1 MSRVLER
8 RYFGDGEPVE
18 FRDSADGRNP
28 IATGYA
34 AVFDRRSLELRDKQ
48 DRVFVE
54 TIDPSAFNN
63 TLRLTK
69 RKQADVLALWNHDT
83 RHLLGR
89 VSSGTLQLSVDD
101 VGLRYE
107 VELPDTTTGRDV
119 AELLRRGDIRGSSFG
134 FRAINPTWSEDDGVL
149 VRRLTEVAL
158 MDTSPVTS
166 PAYPDT
172 DAGIRSVAAA
182 VGCDLTEVRAA
193 LEQHRL
199 PSLVFPPSQDE
210 GKVED
215 LPVEAQDERRDAP
228 TPAPHRRLSWA
239 Y

>member
-54 TIDPSAFNN
+54 TIDPGAFNN
-63 TLRLTK
+63 TLKLTK

-134 FRAINPTWSEDDGVL
+134 FRAINPKWTDEDGVL

-172 DAGIRSVAAA
+172 DAGLRSVALA
-182 VGCDLTEVRAA
+182 VGCDPTEVRAA

-199 PSLVFPPSQDE
+199 PSLVFPPP
-210 GKVED
+210 VED
-215 LPVEAQDERRDAP
+215 ETTPPEETQDERRAEP
-228 TPAPHRRLSWA
+228 TPAPHPRLSWA

>member
-1 MSRVLER
+1 MTRVLER

-18 FRDSADGRNP
+18 FRDSVDGRNP

-48 DRVFVE
+48 GRAFVE
-54 TIDPSAFNN
+54 TIDPAAFNN
-63 TLRLTK
+63 TLKLTQ

-89 VSSGTLQLSVDD
+89 VSSGTLQLSVDE

-134 FRAINPTWSEDDGVL
+134 FRAINPTWSDDDGVL
-149 VRRLTEVAL
+149 MRRITEAAL
-158 MDTSPVTS
+158 VDTSPVTS

-172 DAGIRSVAAA
+172 DAGLRSVALA
-182 VGCDLTEVRAA
+182 VGRDPAEVRAA
-193 LEQHRL
+193 LEQRRL
-199 PSLVFPPSQDE
+199 PSLVFPPQEEDE
-210 GKVED
+210 TPPDET
-215 LPVEAQDERRDAP
+215 QDERRAEP
-228 TPAPHRRLSWA
+228 TPASHRRLSWA